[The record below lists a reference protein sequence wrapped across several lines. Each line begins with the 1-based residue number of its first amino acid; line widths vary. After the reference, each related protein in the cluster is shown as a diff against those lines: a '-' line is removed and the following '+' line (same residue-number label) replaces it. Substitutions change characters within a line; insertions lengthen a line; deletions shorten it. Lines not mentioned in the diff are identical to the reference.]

1 MNGSRRSLAFAT
13 IALLGAVCAACK
25 ADPTPY
31 AFTDGGPTSAAA
43 KGTARKVDFE
53 ELTPGSGTPAP
64 FAHVLG
70 EWTVEEENGHRVLA
84 QVGEFEDPDFPRL
97 LLRDSAFTD
106 VHVKVRC
113 SMRGGSTD
121 RACGILWRAK
131 DSDNYYVARA
141 NALEDNV
148 NFYRVVANDRQ
159 QVGGTGTPVS
169 SNDWHTLEAFMEGTH
184 VRVVWDGHE
193 VFAGDDA
200 TFPAGGKV
208 GVWTKADSVTAFDD
222 LEVTEL

>member
-1 MNGSRRSLAFAT
+1 MKSAWVVVGLASSLAFA
-13 IALLGAVCAACK
+13 ALGCK

-31 AFTDGGPTSAAA
+31 TFTDGGPATPAT
-43 KGTARKVDFE
+43 KGKVVKLDFGA
-53 ELTPGSGTPAP
+53 TPPATGTPP
-64 FAHVLG
+64 EFAHVLG
-70 EWTVEEENGHRVLA
+70 NWTVEQEGDNRVLA
-84 QVGEFEDPDFPRL
+84 QTGAFEEPDFPRL
-97 LLRDSAFTD
+97 LLRSTSFTN

-121 RACGILWRAK
+121 RACGIMWRAK

-148 NFYRVVANDRQ
+148 NLYRVVANDRQ
-159 QVGGTGTPVS
+159 QIAGGGAKVT
-169 SNDWHTLEAFMEGTH
+169 SNDMHRLEAFMEGAH
-184 VRVVWDGHE
+184 IRIVWDGGDI
-193 VFAGDDA
+193 VVADDA

-222 LEVTEL
+222 FEATEL